1 MNPRKELRRQ
11 LEKCI
16 EPSVDSWF
24 SMLKATVMP
33 TRGVRNEEIIKLANN
48 DKIFLLQ
55 SEPKELRDLC
65 VYCLTWSE
73 RVVEKLILNDTFT
86 RYSTE

>member
-1 MNPRKELRRQ
+1 MNPRKVLRRQ

-24 SMLKATVMP
+24 TMLKKTVMP
-33 TRGVRNEEIIKLANN
+33 TKGVRNEKLSYITS
-48 DKIFLLQ
+48 DEMFFLLQ

-73 RVVEKLILNDTFT
+73 RVVEKLILHETFT
-86 RYSTE
+86 R